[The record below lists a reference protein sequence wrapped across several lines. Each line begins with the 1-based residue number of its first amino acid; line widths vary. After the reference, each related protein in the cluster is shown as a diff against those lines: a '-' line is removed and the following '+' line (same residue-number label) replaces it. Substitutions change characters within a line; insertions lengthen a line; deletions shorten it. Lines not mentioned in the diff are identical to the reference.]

1 MVQILLTLI
10 CQQKPQKFACR
21 YVVIVTLWYFIHSK
35 FLCIIYF
42 LTNSHS
48 FIVYRVQTE
57 RKEKL
62 SKTGRFI
69 FQLLN
74 TYFNRSYIFFKDML
88 STEYTFCVTFRVVTK
103 YNNYENSCIEIKK
116 KIVLFDVN
124 IDLSLSWKSY
134 FCLTQHL
141 FNAQWNLSVGWSV
154 SEERWTWKGNRV
166 VL

>member
-116 KIVLFDVN
+116 KNSPIRREHWFVPQLKKLLLPNAAPFQRPVK
-124 IDLSLSWKSY
+124 SL
-134 FCLTQHL
+134 CRL
-141 FNAQWNLSVGWSV
+141 
-154 SEERWTWKGNRV
+154 EC
-166 VL
+166 